1 MEEEDINPLVAL
13 IYFFLNMTIKMR
25 LDRLDGMGEAV
36 WAEGYSVRAALEGF
50 LEAIHIMERE
60 GRYDL
65 GKSEDLLVILKAF
78 THGELHALIHPL
90 LEAYQ
95 EEDPGDFLVIEKNLE
110 DHTEQL
116 FRVIQR
122 FHE

>member
-1 MEEEDINPLVAL
+1 
-13 IYFFLNMTIKMR
+13 MTIKMR
-25 LDRLDGMGEAV
+25 LDRLDGIGKAV
-36 WAEGYSVRAALEGF
+36 WAEGYSVHAAFEGF

-65 GKSEDLLVILKAF
+65 GKPEDLLSILKSF
-78 THGELHALIHPL
+78 THKELHPLIHPL

-95 EEDPGDFLVIEKNLE
+95 EQDPGDFLVIEKNLK

-116 FRVIQR
+116 FRIIQR